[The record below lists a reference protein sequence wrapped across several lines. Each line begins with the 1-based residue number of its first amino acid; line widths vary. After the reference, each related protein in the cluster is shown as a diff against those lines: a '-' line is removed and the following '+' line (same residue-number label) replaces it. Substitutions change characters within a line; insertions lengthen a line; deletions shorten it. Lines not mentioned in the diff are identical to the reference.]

1 MAALP
6 RACIVHV
13 KRDPVATCWSSFTQ
27 YFTTDGL
34 AYSDDLDDLENYY
47 LAYNDLLNHWDK
59 IYSDKIY
66 HCNYDSLVKN
76 PTSEIR
82 NLLSFVNLE
91 WEDKCLMPYANERQV
106 NTASHSQ
113 VRSKIYKGSS

>member
-59 IYSDKIY
+59 KYTLIKFII
-66 HCNYDSLVKN
+66 V
-76 PTSEIR
+76 IMIA
-82 NLLSFVNLE
+82 
-91 WEDKCLMPYANERQV
+91 W
-106 NTASHSQ
+106 
-113 VRSKIYKGSS
+113 